1 MSTILYLTL
10 AKWARSSDLT
20 ISQVTLLTRRHIMAG
35 QGISVRKCGL
45 GNEEGTAAIEANVVG
60 GLGRLGHRAHTA
72 AHSHALLPLVLAEV
86 LVPVQALPD
95 PLLSVHDCQPPPGAE
110 AQATAGAEAEAEAGV
125 AAAARVVGIAAIDGP
140 VAGLSHGHGHGQ
152 GQDHEAKGSAPIRAV
167 AALGLPAGLLLHQN
181 PSVHMAS
188 HRPSCHIM
196 SPSSR
201 QTRKPRRIYHHHH
214 HPCPFLFQCQCRRKQ
229 AMVSIRLPR
238 HLLQAILASGRRR
251 RRRRHII
258 FSPLCRRSPSS

>member
-10 AKWARSSDLT
+10 AKWARSSDFT

-45 GNEEGTAAIEANVVG
+45 GNGEGAAAIEANAVG
-60 GLGRLGHRAHTA
+60 GLGRSGHRAHTA
-72 AHSHALLPLVLAEV
+72 AHSHALLPLVLAGALV
-86 LVPVQALPD
+86 LVQALPD

-110 AQATAGAEAEAEAGV
+110 AQAAAGVEAEAEAGV
-125 AAAARVVGIAAIDGP
+125 AAAAPVVGIAVIDGP

-152 GQDHEAKGSAPIRAV
+152 GQDHEAKGSAPTRVV
-167 AALGLPAGLLLHQN
+167 AALGLPAGLLPHQN

-188 HRPSCHIM
+188 HRPGCHIM

-201 QTRKPRRIYHHHH
+201 QTRKPRRIYHHH
-214 HPCPFLFQCQCRRKQ
+214 PCPFLFQCQCRRK
-229 AMVSIRLPR
+229 
-238 HLLQAILASGRRR
+238 
-251 RRRRHII
+251 
-258 FSPLCRRSPSS
+258 